1 MKRMRLV
8 FDWLCACP
16 PARLACA
23 AVCCGSVGGLPL
35 HVGEAASGLWNVA
48 SAPIAWL
55 WAFKGGNHD
64 R

>member
-1 MKRMRLV
+1 
-8 FDWLCACP
+8 
-16 PARLACA
+16 
-23 AVCCGSVGGLPL
+23 VGGLLL

-64 R
+64 H